1 MPLFSQIHWRGIGAT
16 VAVELLAVFALVL
29 AFAVYVEWSSDTA
42 VAEFMRVTELSVPD
56 ASGSAEAAAPIQSGK
71 GRTGCPVG
79 KKSLPT
85 QLLPLP

>member
-42 VAEFMRVTELSVPD
+42 VAEFMPRSARLRPQAWTLTSTCVPFGEGFATSVI
-56 ASGSAEAAAPIQSGK
+56 SAPLAP
-71 GRTGCPVG
+71 
-79 KKSLPT
+79 
-85 QLLPLP
+85 